1 VEDKMSTLDNKAILE
16 RALENFNRPESREA
30 YFDLYYPDCTLHG
43 YAGVGP
49 GLEGIKQFYAG
60 IWTAFP
66 DAEVICHDWVT
77 AGDQVGLR
85 YTFKG
90 THQGDLMGIP
100 PTGKAITV
108 SGLTI
113 LRFTNGQCVERWSQ
127 TDFLGIL
134 QQVGAIPAPEQGS

>member
-1 VEDKMSTLDNKAILE
+1 MSTIDNKAILE
-16 RALENFNRPESREA
+16 QALENFNRPASREA
-30 YFDLYYPDCTLHG
+30 YFDLYHPNCTLHG

-66 DAEVICHDWVT
+66 DAKVVAHDWVI
-77 AGDQVGLR
+77 AGDKVVVR
-85 YTFKG
+85 FTFKG
-90 THQGDLMGIP
+90 THQGELMGIP
-100 PTGKAITV
+100 PTGKAFAV

-113 LRFTNGQCVERWSQ
+113 LRFANGQCVERWSQ

-134 QQVGAIPAPEQGS
+134 QQVGAVPAPA